1 MMYDIFTPAEA
12 AKRLGVTR
20 QNIYNLIK
28 DGTLKATN
36 VGCGTYSPRWRIKEE
51 DLATITYTKYK
62 VRHDKIIK
70 TEIIE
75 IVEEPELDTKAELS
89 KLKNDLLEILC
100 RIEDLEQKL

>member
-12 AKRLGVTR
+12 AKRLGVTKE
-20 QNIYNLIK
+20 NIYNLIK

-36 VGCGTYSPRWRIKEE
+36 VGNGNVNARWKIREE
-51 DLATITYTKYK
+51 DLAAITYTKYK
-62 VRHDKIIK
+62 VRHNKVVK

-75 IVEEPELDTKAELS
+75 VVEEPELDVKAELS
-89 KLKNDLLEILC
+89 KLKNDLLDILV